1 MANKQLARVSQA
13 VTVKCK
19 QMVESGI
26 LFCSSVLPEFD
37 GNYEMMKQCQNVM
50 HSTKNKHIAKFFTS
64 TKVKPLTNTE
74 VKEEVDENTDPDII
88 KIIEITEIT
97 EPVDPVIIC
106 VYVPIDLEDKL
117 SAVNWFKS
125 VTNVEPESL
134 VLLDDG
140 VFVYGMVYDEFPFKY
155 QDLLVSNSYALVKKL
170 GLYVDLDDDEP
181 MYDFDDYNDYD
192 NFNKDPNYID

>member
-19 QMVESGI
+19 QMVESGN

-37 GNYEMMKQCQNVM
+37 GNYVMMKQCQNVM
-50 HSTKNKHIAKFFTS
+50 HTAKNKHIAKFFTS
-64 TKVKPLTNTE
+64 TKVEPLTNTE
-74 VKEEVDENTDPDII
+74 VKEDDENTDVDNTEQSKPI
-88 KIIEITEIT
+88 K
-97 EPVDPVIIC
+97 PVDPVIIC

-170 GLYVDLDDDEP
+170 GLYVDLEDDEP

-192 NFNKDPNYID
+192 NFDKDPNYID